1 MLVRIQ
7 SWEDRCLHNLT
18 CCSQPIPSW
27 KAKIKTLPAVLVQ
40 LCFRDY
46 QIPKAHFK
54 VNLKE
59 RARLEKKSN
68 RIQVFKK
75 LMILLSINHK
85 LHYVLQKYYLGL
97 KLYFW

>member
-1 MLVRIQ
+1 M
-7 SWEDRCLHNLT
+7 
-18 CCSQPIPSW
+18 PSR
-27 KAKIKTLPAVLVQ
+27 KAKIKTLAAVLVQ
-40 LCFRDY
+40 HCFRDY

-75 LMILLSINHK
+75 AYDFAIYQPQISLCFAEVLFRSQIVLLIK
-85 LHYVLQKYYLGL
+85 LVL
-97 KLYFW
+97 